1 MYNLVNNIIQKHLI
15 EVDSIE
21 SVSTPTFTQE
31 NRGLSFDS
39 NEKLETRIFEV
50 SFSRV
55 SQNINVLKSLRQENV
70 CYSTMTYHLCLPLL
84 HSYVISCHLN
94 RMYTL

>member
-55 SQNINVLKSLRQENV
+55 
-70 CYSTMTYHLCLPLL
+70 LL